1 MSRETSRAWCTREN
15 FAFSSP
21 FAWRWS
27 RDKRPDPNATRFD
40 LSFNLVY
47 LKIAKAASSTMG
59 GVARRIAARHGLNGV
74 SMFDEW
80 IDDPTGPGEPGLWAS
95 HGSSALAA
103 LTPQDRALR
112 RDLRSSLRSLRVRTT
127 RGSLQRAPRDGGL
140 SECMPAC
147 ESDAARALQACCRR
161 STGLTRAYWHTSCAR
176 ASFSRWCATR
186 PRAACPHSITS
197 V

>member
-74 SMFDEW
+74 SMFDEC
-80 IDDPTGPGEPGLWAS
+80 T
-95 HGSSALAA
+95 
-103 LTPQDRALR
+103 ALR
-112 RDLRSSLRSLRVRTT
+112 LKTRSARVWLLISTQTRS
-127 RGSLQRAPRDGGL
+127 
-140 SECMPAC
+140 E
-147 ESDAARALQACCRR
+147 AL
-161 STGLTRAYWHTSCAR
+161 
-176 ASFSRWCATR
+176 
-186 PRAACPHSITS
+186 
-197 V
+197 